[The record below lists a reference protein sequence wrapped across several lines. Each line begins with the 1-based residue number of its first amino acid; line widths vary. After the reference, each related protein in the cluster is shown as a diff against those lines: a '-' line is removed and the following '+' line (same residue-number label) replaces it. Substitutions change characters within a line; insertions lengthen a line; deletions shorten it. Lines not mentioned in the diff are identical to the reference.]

1 MDYNPRQIEQKWKE
15 FWNKNQIYKVTNST
29 KKPKFYVLDM
39 FPYPSGSGLH
49 VGHPLGYIASDIFA
63 RYKRHKG
70 FNVLHPMGYDAFG
83 LPAEQYA
90 IQTGVHPATSTD
102 ENIERYREQLDN
114 IGFSFDWS
122 RQVKTSDPSYYKW
135 TQWLFLQLFENYYDN
150 DVNKASSIE
159 DLKNRFATE
168 GNTTVNAATTQEETF
183 SAPEWN
189 AMTAGEQDDILMN
202 YRLAYRKVGY
212 VNWCEELGTV
222 LANDEVKDGVSER
235 GGFAVER
242 RAMLQWSLRITAY
255 AEKML
260 NSLEALEWT
269 DSLKAQQRNWIG
281 RSEGAIVFF
290 DIDPTPSTREG
301 RSETSESQEKIEVFT
316 TRPDTVFGVTFMV
329 LAPEHDFVSEITTA
343 AQKNEIEE
351 YLTYFN
357 TRSERE
363 RMAEVKEVTGAFTG
377 AYAINPFTN
386 TRIPIYISEYV
397 LKDYGTGAIMAV
409 PSDDERDNRF
419 AEKFGIEIIEVI
431 DKSDYPGA
439 TMDDKIG
446 KMINSGFLNGL
457 EVKDAI
463 RQAIDAID
471 KKGIGQGK
479 INYRL
484 RDANYSR
491 QRYWGE
497 PFPIRYKDGVSIPL
511 TLEELP
517 LNLPDLDDYKPSSG
531 GKSPLARLDNWVN
544 LEDGSVRETDTMP
557 GFAGSSWY
565 FLRYMDATNDERFVG
580 EDAINYWQD
589 VDLYVGGT
597 EHAVGHLM
605 YARFWHKV
613 LFEKGLVPTN
623 EPFKKLINQGMIQ
636 GRSNFVYRANE
647 ALAEQILKRKLKEHG
662 FDFQTEYPVA
672 GRYVDFAMPQHKLA
686 IEVKSSDDLERFI
699 ESSKADYAAEGWKI
713 LGLSMQYLAKN
724 FKNFDK
730 IIDKINRAIAGDIDN
745 SHIHDDDTV
754 RPVFFSHDF
763 VESHQL
769 DKYVTT
775 LHVDVNIV
783 ENDFLDVEAFKK
795 WRPDYENAIFVLNHE
810 GKYLCGHAVEK
821 MSKSKYN
828 IVNPDLMV
836 EKYGADCFRMYEMFL
851 GPIEQSKPWNTNGI
865 EGVSKF
871 LRKFWGLF
879 YNGEN
884 FDVSDAEPTKAEYKI
899 LHTAIKKVTD
909 DIERFSL
916 NTCVSAF
923 MVLANDLKAANCN
936 KKAILQEFVILIA
949 PFAPHI
955 AEELWQQLG
964 NKETVVDAQFP
975 KLNEAYLKEDSFT
988 YPIAI
993 NGKMR
998 EKIDL
1003 PADMSSKDAEAAAL
1017 ALPKIQ
1023 KHIEGKTI
1031 RKVIVVP
1038 KRMINIV
1045 VA

>member
-1 MDYNPRQIEQKWKE
+1 MDYNPRQIEQKWKS
-15 FWNKNQIYKVTNST
+15 FWDKNEVYKVTNST
-29 KKPKFYVLDM
+29 EKPKFYVLDM

-102 ENIERYREQLDN
+102 ENIERYRGQLDN

-135 TQWLFLQLFENYYDN
+135 TQWIFLQLFESYYDN
-150 DVNKASSIE
+150 EANKAGLIS
-159 DLKNRFATE
+159 DLVTTFETK
-168 GNTTVNAATTQEETF
+168 GNATVNAATTQDEIFT
-183 SAPEWN
+183 ADEWN
-189 AMTAGEQDDILMN
+189 AMSAKAKEDILMN

-212 VNWCEELGTV
+212 VNWCEALGTV

-235 GGFAVER
+235 GGYPVEH

-255 AEKML
+255 AERML
-260 NSLEALEWT
+260 TSLDALEWT

-281 RSEGAIVFF
+281 RSEGSTLFF
-290 DIDPTPSTREG
+290 DIDG
-301 RSETSESQEKIEVFT
+301 NDGKIEVFT
-316 TRPDTVFGVTFMV
+316 TRLDTIYGVTFMV
-329 LAPEHDFVSEITTA
+329 LAPEHDLVAQITTA
-343 AQKNEIEE
+343 EQQPAIDK
-351 YLTYFN
+351 YLTYVN
-357 TRSERE
+357 ARSERE
-363 RMAEVKEVTGAFTG
+363 RMSDVKEVTGEFTG

-386 TRIPIYISEYV
+386 TRIPIYIGEYV

-419 AEKFGIEIIEVI
+419 ATKFGIDIIEVV

-439 TMDDKIG
+439 TTDDKVG
-446 KMINSGFLNGL
+446 KIINSDFLNGL

-463 RQAIDAID
+463 RAAIDEAE
-471 KKGIGQGK
+471 KRGIGKGM

-497 PFPIRYKDGVSIPL
+497 PFPISYDKDGITKPL
-511 TLEELP
+511 DISELP
-517 LNLPDLDDYKPSSG
+517 LNLPDLDDYKPASG

-544 LEDGSVRETDTMP
+544 LENGLVRETDTMP

-580 EDAINYWQD
+580 EKAINYWKE

-605 YARFWHKV
+605 YSRFWHKV
-613 LFEKGLVPTN
+613 LFDKGLVPTN

-636 GRSNFVYRANE
+636 GRSSFVYRVNE
-647 ALAEQILKRKLKEHG
+647 QLAETIFSDKLKEYG
-662 FDFQTEYPVA
+662 FSVQHEFPIA
-672 GRYVDFAMPQHKLA
+672 GGYVDFAMPEHKLA
-686 IEVKSSDDLERFI
+686 IEIKSSSDLKRYLENNKGRF
-699 ESSKADYAAEGWKI
+699 EEEGWKLLVI
-713 LGLSMQYLAKN
+713 STQEVGKYYR
-724 FKNFDK
+724 NFDIMVK
-730 IIDKINRAIAGDIDN
+730 RINRAIEGQIDN
-745 SHIHDDDTV
+745 THLDEEYAH
-754 RPVFFSHDF
+754 PLF
-763 VESHQL
+763 VSL
-769 DKYVTT
+769 DVVKEKNLHKLVSA

-783 ENDFLDVEAFKK
+783 KNDVLDTKAFQE
-795 WRPDYENAIFVLNHE
+795 WRPEYKNACFVTNKE
-810 GKYLCGHAVEK
+810 GNYICGSAVEK

-828 IVNPDLMV
+828 VVNPDLMV

-851 GPIEQSKPWNTNGI
+851 GPIEQSKPWNTHGI

-871 LRKFWGLF
+871 LRKFWSLF
-879 YNGEN
+879 YKGEELTI
-884 FDVSDAEPTKAEYKI
+884 SDAKPTKADYKI
-899 LHTAIKKVTD
+899 LHTAIKKVTE

-923 MVLANDLKAANCN
+923 MVLANELKSAKCN
-936 KKAILQEFVILIA
+936 KKEILQEFVVLIA
-949 PFAPHI
+949 PFAPFV
-955 AEELWQQLG
+955 AEELWHQLG
-964 NKETVVDAQFP
+964 NEGTVMNATYP
-975 KLNEAYLKEDSFT
+975 TLNEDYLKEDSFT

-998 EKIDL
+998 DKIDL
-1003 PADMSSKDAEAAAL
+1003 PADTSKADAEAAAL

-1045 VA
+1045 VG